1 MGGVYAIEV
10 TKTGGPEVLNYV
22 ERPEPA
28 PGPGEVLIRAEAIG
42 VNFIDTYF
50 RSGLYPREL
59 PFIVG
64 SEVCGTVTAVGDDV
78 AALAVGDRVVTANAV
93 GAYAEYCVAPADF
106 VAYVPEG
113 VAPDA
118 IASALLKGMTAH
130 YLITST
136 YAVQPS
142 DSILVHAG
150 AGGVGLILTQW
161 ATSVGTRVITTA
173 STPEKAELSRQAG
186 AVEVLDYPEDPT
198 AFGDTIRD
206 LTGGVGVAAVYDG
219 VGASTFDASL
229 ASLAVRGTL
238 ALFGAASGPVPPVDP
253 QRLNAAGSVF
263 LTRPTL
269 VHHTRTADEF
279 SWRAGE
285 LINAIAD
292 GTIAITVGGR
302 YPLAEAARAHTDLQG
317 RKTVGSVVLVP

>member
-1 MGGVYAIEV
+1 MYAIEV
-10 TKTGGPEVLNYV
+10 AETGGPEVLSYV
-22 ERPEPA
+22 ERPEPS
-28 PGPGEVLIRAEAIG
+28 PGPGEVLIKAEAIG

-50 RSGLYPREL
+50 RSGLYPRDL

-64 SEVCGTVTAVGDDV
+64 SEVCGTVAAVGDDV
-78 AALAVGDRVVTANAV
+78 AALAVGDRVVTANAA
-93 GAYAEYCVAPADF
+93 GAYADFCVAPADF
-106 VAYVPEG
+106 AAYVPDG
-113 VAPDA
+113 VAPEA

-130 YLITST
+130 YLIKST
-136 YAVQPS
+136 YAVQPT
-142 DSILVHAG
+142 DTVLVHAG

-161 ATSVGTRVITTA
+161 ATSMGTRVITTA

-186 AVEVLDYPEDPT
+186 AVEVLDYPGDPVE
-198 AFGDTIRD
+198 FGARIRD
-206 LTGGVGVAAVYDG
+206 LTGGLGVAAVYDG

-263 LTRPTL
+263 LTRPML
-269 VHHTRTADEF
+269 AHYTRTPDEF
-279 SWRAGE
+279 AWRAGE

-292 GTIAITVGGR
+292 GSITITVGGR
-302 YPLAEAARAHTDLQG
+302 YPLAESARAHADLQG